1 VSERAL
7 DLVLDHLNTLND
19 LTPKIKCNGRDGV
32 DPNLLFGLET
42 KLFTENGN
50 QVNHPAVRS
59 HNDEVETVTVLKGSA
74 RTRNQHEHHHI
85 GDSECDCAQNIFQN
99 AEAEAEGHGD
109 SLQGVERAN
118 LERALDELS
127 KESIW
132 RVKGFIRLKGI
143 DSQTLAEDGENQVYI
158 LNWAFGRYDLI
169 PFLSESGLE
178 GSEMIR
184 LTVMGE
190 RGEVRRAI
198 RRFSVSLSALVL

>member
-1 VSERAL
+1 M
-7 DLVLDHLNTLND
+7 ND
-19 LTPKIKCNGRDGV
+19 LTPKIKCKGRDGV

-50 QVNHPAVRS
+50 QVNHPAVQS
-59 HNDEVETVTVLKGSA
+59 HNDEVETATVLKGSA
-74 RTRNQHEHHHI
+74 RIRNQHEHHHVS
-85 GDSECDCAQNIFQN
+85 DSECDCAQNTLQS
-99 AEAEAEGHGD
+99 AEAEDHSHGQQND
-109 SLQGVERAN
+109 EPIERAN

-132 RVKGFIRLKGI
+132 RVKGFVRLKGN
-143 DSQTLAEDGENQVYI
+143 DSQTPTEDAESQVHI

-198 RRFSVSLSALVL
+198 RRFSVSLSALVF